1 MSAPTGSDANVWRPA
16 LAASVVLRHDGVRDV
31 DLLVL
36 PERAVVLT
44 PSAAAVLR
52 LCDGRTGAADI
63 VDRLVREFPDAPVA
77 TDVPEFLQRVRGEG
91 WLR

>member
-1 MSAPTGSDANVWRPA
+1 MSGAAEWRPA
-16 LAASVVLRHDGVRDV
+16 LAASVVLRHDAVRDV

-52 LCDGRTGAADI
+52 LCDGETGAAAI
-63 VDRLVREFPDAPVA
+63 VDRLSRDFPDAPVA
-77 TDVPEFLQRVRGEG
+77 TDVPVFLDRVRQEG